1 MQTYKKMYS
10 TCIAND
16 FATIFLFLIPQIA
29 LDPEH
34 KACLYKIM
42 VECSNLYSIIPN
54 HSML

>member
-34 KACLYKIM
+34 KA
-42 VECSNLYSIIPN
+42 
-54 HSML
+54 